1 MRFAVPLTILVFTAG
16 FGGLLVAS
24 VVESGRFGPLEALSV
39 LILAMLVA
47 GAVGALRHPD
57 DDR

>member
-1 MRFAVPLTILVFTAG
+1 MRFAVPLTILIFTAG

-24 VVESGRFGPLEALSV
+24 VLESGRFGPLEVITV
-39 LILAMLVA
+39 LILAMLVF

-57 DDR
+57 DD